1 MKKTKNRKG
10 PKTHKIMN
18 HPILALFLMPMWCM
32 LIASVGGGVLDA
44 IVKEYNSAYP
54 GGIGVALFALLCLA
68 IHKGWFKGEFVGNLR
83 FKNAGTGLL
92 LILPGFV
99 LMVMNMLDTDFSVL
113 APRDYLNAL
122 FLGMAP
128 GIAEEVAFRGLS
140 GSNMM
145 RVWRDENKIPLAVVL
160 TALVF
165 GGVHLL
171 NVFVGASQ
179 AITVTQG
186 IYAIGLGILFAAVY
200 FRTGTL
206 WPSIVTHTL
215 IDASAFLNKE
225 LVESGGVLTDNGGFE
240 LAMLIPMAAGIICAA
255 LGFRYIRKE
264 KRGEIIALW
273 DEKWKRTGSD
283 ETPPE
288 EGITTEAEQTAA
300 EL

>member
-1 MKKTKNRKG
+1 MRKNKNRKG
-10 PKTHKIMN
+10 PRNHKIMN
-18 HPILALFLMPMWCM
+18 HPILALFLMPVWCM
-32 LIASVGGGVLDA
+32 IIATIGGGVVDA
-44 IVKEYNSAYP
+44 VIKEYNSAYP
-54 GGIGVALFALLCLA
+54 GGIGVALFALICLG
-68 IHKGWFKGEFVGNLR
+68 IHKRWFRGEFVGNLR

-92 LILPGFV
+92 LILPGFL
-99 LMVMNMLDTDFSVL
+99 LMAMNLLDTDFSML
-113 APRDYLNAL
+113 APQDYLHAL

-145 RVWRDENKIPLAVVL
+145 RVWRDEKKIPLAVVL
-160 TALVF
+160 TSLVF

-179 AITVTQG
+179 AITFTQG
-186 IYAIGLGILFAAVY
+186 VYAVGLGILFAAVY

-206 WPSIVTHTL
+206 WPSIITHSL

-264 KRGEIIALW
+264 KRGEILALW
-273 DEKWKRTGSD
+273 DEKWKRTGKD
-283 ETPPE
+283 EAAPE
-288 EGITTEAEQTAA
+288 AGTAPEAENTAT
-300 EL
+300 E